1 MEFSNQKWS
10 TTNSSTKSIES
21 FSTRSAIELKI
32 DFEQIKSV
40 NKYNHYRRLEDDLD
54 EEYIA
59 WLKNTKMIAPIVE
72 RFQELYDHVVCA

>member
-1 MEFSNQKWS
+1 
-10 TTNSSTKSIES
+10 
-21 FSTRSAIELKI
+21 
-32 DFEQIKSV
+32 
-40 NKYNHYRRLEDDLD
+40 RLEDDLD